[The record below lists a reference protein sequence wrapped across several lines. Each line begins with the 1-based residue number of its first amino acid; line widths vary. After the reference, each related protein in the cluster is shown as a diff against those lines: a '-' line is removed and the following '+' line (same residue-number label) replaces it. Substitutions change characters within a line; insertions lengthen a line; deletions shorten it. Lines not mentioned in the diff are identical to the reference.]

1 LILIAVQLSLV
12 AEICIDAQP
21 SFQP

>member
-1 LILIAVQLSLV
+1 LISIAVQLSLI

-21 SFQP
+21 SIQP